1 MSDIGEGFTKEEIDV
16 IESMF
21 NGGSENEDEMIGDEF
36 EGGGSDH
43 NCKFIPSVSE
53 GGEELFLNKK
63 EALNFLLN
71 LLQ

>member
-1 MSDIGEGFTKEEIDV
+1 MSTVEGGFTEDEIAI
-16 IESMF
+16 IESIF
-21 NGGSENEDEMIGDEF
+21 NGGSENEGEDDSEF
-36 EGGGSDH
+36 EGGDGDH